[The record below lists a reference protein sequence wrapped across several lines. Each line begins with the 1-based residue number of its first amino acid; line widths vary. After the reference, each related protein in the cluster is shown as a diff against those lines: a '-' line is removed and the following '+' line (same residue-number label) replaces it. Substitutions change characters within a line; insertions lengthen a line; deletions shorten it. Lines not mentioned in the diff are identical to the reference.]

1 MLTLLICSFFRYEYR
16 TADAFVRDFEQM
28 KANAIKFNGQGS
40 PIAQEAVAIHDFVR
54 DQVESSRSELNSLEE
69 QVEELMNAKPKKKNK
84 AGTSKNTGAGAGS
97 NVASV
102 GGIAVNLGDLSKSM
116 AFDGVDS
123 DSDESI
129 DV

>member
-1 MLTLLICSFFRYEYR
+1 
-16 TADAFVRDFEQM
+16 M